1 MSFDFDGA
9 VIAPFHT
16 QAGLRRLV
24 AGARQLMPAGIE
36 SRKLREKLAV
46 PARFAPKGWPR
57 AAATAR

>member
-16 QAGLRRLV
+16 QAGLRRLA
-24 AGARQLMPAGIE
+24 AGARQLTPAGTE
-36 SRKLREKLAV
+36 SRALREKPAV
-46 PARFAPKGWPR
+46 PASFAPKGWPR